1 MACWPQ
7 DTGLGNLG
15 TDLPKFPTRT
25 HCEKMF
31 GMEISEGIHFMTS
44 KRTKRLETV
53 TVNELRRK
61 PREWFQRVRDTREP
75 RLFTDFN
82 QIVGKLVPPSEN
94 DKPKRPAPKP
104 LD

>member
-1 MACWPQ
+1 
-7 DTGLGNLG
+7 
-15 TDLPKFPTRT
+15 
-25 HCEKMF
+25 MF
-31 GMEISEGIHFMTS
+31 GMEISEGIHFMAS

-75 RLFTDFN
+75 RLVTDFN

-94 DKPKRPAPKP
+94 DKPKRPAA
-104 LD
+104 